1 VATPEMRSVID
12 QIGAKYGWTKVHG
25 PGEWWHVDYVGG

>member
-1 VATPEMRSVID
+1 VATPEMRSIID
-12 QIGAKYGWTKVHG
+12 EIGGQFGWGKVHG